1 MKVCIMYEQI
11 MVHLCLFVN
20 MNIYLFIYLVVHSIL
35 PLPFST
41 GAAFSIPAVWKS
53 GRSEKSE
60 RLVGLKEFLPQMF
73 A

>member
-35 PLPFST
+35 PLPLST